1 MLRGVYLPSMAQS
14 WVFELAK
21 WQPEPQRCSMLTFEK
36 LKLKYV
42 CLFFFFLNEWPK
54 LCWLWITNH
63 LSASLKWAQLELLTI
78 SQLDWNITTHSQT
91 GCQSSLCLHVPIK
104 TQQTLFT
111 LMARDHSG
119 PANETFMCSL
129 RGTVAVPV
137 QKLLRKIKEVSH
149 FLCWLCPQFSCSTT
163 SVMLS
168 PWKHPGG
175 SADSDACVRVMTFNQ
190 LHTLTFPVSS
200 PQCCWETQQ
209 EIDFRNTPIAL

>member
-1 MLRGVYLPSMAQS
+1 M
-14 WVFELAK
+14 
-21 WQPEPQRCSMLTFEK
+21 T
-36 LKLKYV
+36 
-42 CLFFFFLNEWPK
+42 
-54 LCWLWITNH
+54 
-63 LSASLKWAQLELLTI
+63 
-78 SQLDWNITTHSQT
+78 
-91 GCQSSLCLHVPIK
+91 
-104 TQQTLFT
+104 QTLLIMNHESLERFFKMSTTWAVDHLTAGLETLPLIHRVDANRLCVYTYPLKHSKLFFT
-111 LMARDHSG
+111 LMAQDHSG

-137 QKLLRKIKEVSH
+137 QKLLRKIKEVLH

-190 LHTLTFPVSS
+190 LHTLTFPVTSL
-200 PQCCWETQQ
+200 QCCWETQQ